1 MSYLVKRTTREK
13 LGEVMAKKKEVEAV
27 ETVEA
32 EETGK
37 KLGFFQM
44 LFYWFVIPVAFT
56 LAIVLIIAQVTNTNV
71 FQIVDDAVAK
81 LPFVD
86 SEEEMIESTAL
97 NQEKVVELQAKIQE
111 KEAEVTKLQSEVE
124 SANAKNEELVIEI
137 ERLNYEIETL
147 QRQQT
152 EVSKDQQE
160 ILKTFET
167 MSAKKAAPIIL
178 ELSDDEAMRIL
189 AGMKTDTLSAIL
201 TNMPPAEAAKY
212 TELLSQQ

>member
-1 MSYLVKRTTREK
+1 
-13 LGEVMAKKKEVEAV
+13 MAKKKEVEAV
-27 ETVEA
+27 ETIEA

-56 LAIVLIIAQVTNTNV
+56 LAIVLIIAQFTNTNV
-71 FQIVDDAVAK
+71 FQIVDDAVEK

-86 SEEEMIESTAL
+86 SEKEIIESSTL
-97 NQEKVVELQAKIQE
+97 NQEKVVELQAQIQE
-111 KEAEVTKLQSEVE
+111 KEAQVTKLQGEVDG
-124 SANAKNEELVIEI
+124 ANTKNEELVIEI
-137 ERLNYEIETL
+137 ERLQYEIETL
-147 QRQQT
+147 QRQQSET
-152 EVSKDQQE
+152 SMEQQE

-189 AGMKTDTLSAIL
+189 AGMKTDTLSAVL

>member
-1 MSYLVKRTTREK
+1 
-13 LGEVMAKKKEVEAV
+13 MAKKKEVEAV
-27 ETVEA
+27 ETIEA

-56 LAIVLIIAQVTNTNV
+56 LAIVLIIAQFTNTNV

-86 SEEEMIESTAL
+86 SEKEIIESSTL
-97 NQEKVVELQAKIQE
+97 NQEKVVELQAQIQD
-111 KEAEVTKLQSEVE
+111 KEAQVTKLQGEVE
-124 SANAKNEELVIEI
+124 GANAKNEELVIEI
-137 ERLNYEIETL
+137 ERLQYEIETL
-147 QRQQT
+147 QRQQSET
-152 EVSKDQQE
+152 SMEQQE

-189 AGMKTDTLSAIL
+189 AGMKTDTLSAVL

>member
-1 MSYLVKRTTREK
+1 MNYLIKRTTRKK
-13 LGEVMAKKKEVEAV
+13 LGEVMAKKKELEAV
-27 ETVEA
+27 DTAGA

-44 LFYWFVIPVAFT
+44 LFYWVIIPVTFT
-56 LAIVLIIAQVTNTNV
+56 LAIVLIIAQYTNTNV
-71 FQIVDDAVAK
+71 FQIVDEAVEK
-81 LPFVD
+81 LPFVN
-86 SEEEMIESTAL
+86 SEKEIIETSSL
-97 NQEKVVELQAKIQE
+97 NEEKVVELQAQIQE
-111 KEAEVTKLQSEVE
+111 KEAEVAKLQGEVD
-124 SANAKNEELVIEI
+124 SANATNEELSIEI
-137 ERLNYEIETL
+137 ERLKYEIETL

-152 EVSKDQQE
+152 ETSMEQQA

-189 AGMKTDTLSAIL
+189 AGMKTDTLSAVL
-201 TNMPPAEAAKY
+201 TNMPPSEAAKY

>member
-189 AGMKTDTLSAIL
+189 SGMKTDTLSAIL
-201 TNMPPAEAAKY
+201 TNMPPAQAAKY

>member
-1 MSYLVKRTTREK
+1 MSCLVKRTTRKK

-27 ETVEA
+27 GMVEA
-32 EETGK
+32 EETEK

-44 LFYWFVIPVAFT
+44 LFYWFIIPVAFT
-56 LAIVLIIAQVTNTNV
+56 LAIVLIIAQFTNTNV
-71 FQIVDDAVAK
+71 FQIVDDAVEK

-86 SEEEMIESTAL
+86 SEKEIIESTAL
-97 NQEKVVELQAKIQE
+97 NQEKVVELQAQIQE
-111 KEAEVTKLQSEVE
+111 KEAQVTQLQGEVD
-124 SANAKNEELVIEI
+124 SATAKNEELEIEI
-137 ERLNYEIETL
+137 ERLKYEIETL

-189 AGMKTDTLSAIL
+189 ADMKTDTLSAVL

-212 TELLSQQ
+212 TELLSKQ

>member
-1 MSYLVKRTTREK
+1 MSCLVERTTRKK

-27 ETVEA
+27 GMVEA
-32 EETGK
+32 EETEK

-44 LFYWFVIPVAFT
+44 LFYWFIIPVAFT
-56 LAIVLIIAQVTNTNV
+56 LAIVLIIAQFTNTNV
-71 FQIVDDAVAK
+71 FQIVDDAVEK

-86 SEEEMIESTAL
+86 SEKEIIESTAL
-97 NQEKVVELQAKIQE
+97 NQEKVVELQPQIQE
-111 KEAEVTKLQSEVE
+111 KEAQVTQLQGEVD
-124 SANAKNEELVIEI
+124 SATAKNEELEIEI
-137 ERLNYEIETL
+137 ERLKYEIETL

-160 ILKTFET
+160 SLKTFET

-189 AGMKTDTLSAIL
+189 ADMKTDTLSAVL

-212 TELLSQQ
+212 TELLSKQ